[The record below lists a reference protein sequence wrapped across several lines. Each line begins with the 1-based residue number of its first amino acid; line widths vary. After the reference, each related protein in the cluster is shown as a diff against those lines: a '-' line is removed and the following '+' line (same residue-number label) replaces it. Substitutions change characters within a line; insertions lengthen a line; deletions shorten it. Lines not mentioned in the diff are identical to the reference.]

1 MKILKVLKSYG
12 FLQLVRTETI
22 YGGNYAVINGD
33 RAKTGLN
40 LEAANDLFITL
51 KKLSK

>member
-1 MKILKVLKSYG
+1 MKILKVLKSNG
-12 FLQLVRTETI
+12 FLQLVKTEPI
-22 YGGNYAVINGD
+22 YGGNYAVINGN

-40 LEAANDLFITL
+40 LEAAIDLFYTL